1 MHMHASNGI
10 FNNMQSSAVQ
20 PTRMHQPT
28 QGWPQWP
35 YLMFLSI
42 LFFGPPVAAL
52 FIATGVP
59 IMTDLGWLAR
69 SVLTTYV
76 CPTPLKTYE
85 LLDAPMAVCT
95 RCWGAT
101 IGLWVGWFL
110 STRATPAPLQF
121 WFRLPVLLRFVTAL
135 APFGLW
141 WLEIRF
147 WPTASYEL
155 LLVNG
160 VLAGMTAGMFFC
172 SIWPGMLRHK

>member
-1 MHMHASNGI
+1 
-10 FNNMQSSAVQ
+10 MQSSAVQ

-95 RCWGAT
+95 RCLGAT
-101 IGLWVGWFL
+101 SGLWVGWFL